1 MVRRLEALQRANKN
15 SSKNEPTNKGPLP
28 NSNDEPLQVLPANSF
43 DEDDS
48 VLGDRPPIHSSP
60 ESSPERQPERLE
72 NPLSSHSH
80 NIPLVSTETKA
91 TPISCSAAVPFTSPS
106 NTVSFNTP
114 ATNSNPLISNVNKKH
129 DDKTTP
135 SPN

>member
-15 SSKNEPTNKGPLP
+15 SSKTEPTNKGPLP
-28 NSNDEPLQVLPANSF
+28 NSNEEPLQVLPANSF

-72 NPLSSHSH
+72 NPLSSHS
-80 NIPLVSTETKA
+80 IPLVATETKA
-91 TPISCSAAVPFTSPS
+91 TPISCSAFTSPS

-129 DDKTTP
+129 DDETTP